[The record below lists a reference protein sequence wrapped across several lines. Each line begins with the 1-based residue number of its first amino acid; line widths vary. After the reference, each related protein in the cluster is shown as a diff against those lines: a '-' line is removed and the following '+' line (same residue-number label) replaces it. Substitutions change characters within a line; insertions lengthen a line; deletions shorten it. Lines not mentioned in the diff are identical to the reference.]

1 MLHTIYPIN
10 SAKKK
15 TCDTSVSIF
24 HKRTGLSERRE
35 KRKLT
40 FQSSISKEERLGLCE
55 MPLAHNHLDILPK
68 SPKIS
73 FLLYGSNL
81 RWSHFNQK
89 TCQIWPFSP
98 AGIQIDGT
106 LSSSFSPGLISRL
119 IHTLLVAW
127 SLTIIIA
134 SIIESIGSVFVFKSE
149 MTKIITN
156 SWLQ

>member
-1 MLHTIYPIN
+1 
-10 SAKKK
+10 
-15 TCDTSVSIF
+15 
-24 HKRTGLSERRE
+24 
-35 KRKLT
+35 
-40 FQSSISKEERLGLCE
+40 

-106 LSSSFSPGLISRL
+106 LSSSFSPVPTNKGQAR
-119 IHTLLVAW
+119 
-127 SLTIIIA
+127 
-134 SIIESIGSVFVFKSE
+134 GYGR
-149 MTKIITN
+149 ITHFLPLPT
-156 SWLQ
+156 WGHDFP

>member
-1 MLHTIYPIN
+1 
-10 SAKKK
+10 
-15 TCDTSVSIF
+15 
-24 HKRTGLSERRE
+24 
-35 KRKLT
+35 
-40 FQSSISKEERLGLCE
+40 

-106 LSSSFSPGLISRL
+106 LSSSFSPLLISRL

-127 SLTIIIA
+127 SLAIIIA
-134 SIIESIGSVFVFKSE
+134 SIIESIGSVFVFEERNDQDHYEQLVAMIHFKGSPLVSKVNP
-149 MTKIITN
+149 TF
-156 SWLQ
+156 

>member
-1 MLHTIYPIN
+1 MQFLGTAEGFPDAPHHIPSILQKRKLVIHLFLFFIN
-10 SAKKK
+10 ARGS
-15 TCDTSVSIF
+15 S
-24 HKRTGLSERRE
+24 HRRE

-106 LSSSFSPGLISRL
+106 LSSSFSPVLISRL
-119 IHTLLVAW
+119 IHTP
-127 SLTIIIA
+127 
-134 SIIESIGSVFVFKSE
+134 F
-149 MTKIITN
+149 
-156 SWLQ
+156 